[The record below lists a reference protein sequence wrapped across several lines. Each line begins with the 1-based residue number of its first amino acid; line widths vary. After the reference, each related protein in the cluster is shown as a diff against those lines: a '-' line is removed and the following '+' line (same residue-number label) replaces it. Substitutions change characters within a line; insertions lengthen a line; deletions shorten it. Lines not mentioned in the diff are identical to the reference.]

1 MEFSECDIMS
11 SSTNDYP
18 ETELCRLEIEGPV
31 ARITLS
37 RPDVF
42 NALNVQLISELI
54 EILHWTSNRSVLRI
68 TLERF
73 EGNEQP

>member
-42 NALNVQLISELI
+42 NALNVQLITELI
-54 EILHWTSNRSVLRI
+54 
-68 TLERF
+68 
-73 EGNEQP
+73 